1 MTTVRKIDLDRGERI
16 KHVRTQI
23 LGMKSQEKFAEAL
36 TQAGRQ
42 ATRGAVG
49 NWELGK
55 EVGLDSLSAI
65 SALADV
71 DLNWLVNGTGAA
83 PEGAPKAK
91 HGGKR
96 QVIESF
102 DPDAPDEEFSE
113 QLMTIGSETGARGIP
128 ADASAQLDATGGMG
142 GGGLTIVSEGVPGR
156 HGMTFAADHVR
167 DYWRL
172 PPAILIA
179 LGLAAH
185 DVAILPVQ
193 GDSMLPTLNE
203 GDVVFI
209 DTRHRWPSPSGL
221 YAVLDEIGGIVV
233 KRLEVSSPPG
243 AEQQMVTVISDNP
256 RHKPKEWRAE
266 DLFIVGRV
274 LRKFGV
280 VN

>member
-1 MTTVRKIDLDRGERI
+1 MSMTKNWLEPFLKASKVS
-16 KHVRTQI
+16 
-23 LGMKSQEKFAEAL
+23 SQEELAEL
-36 TQAGRQ
+36 MDVSR
-42 ATRGAVG
+42 ATINRLA
-49 NWELGK
+49 NDHKLLKRDRAEKLAPL
-55 EVGLDSLSAI
+55 LDVS
-65 SALADV
+65 V
-71 DLNWLVNGTGAA
+71 NDLMLNRL
-83 PEGAPKAK
+83 P
-91 HGGKR
+91 GGKSKL
-96 QVIESF
+96 IDTF
-102 DPDAPDEEFSE
+102 DPDEPERQIDE
-113 QLMTIGSETGARGIP
+113 QQMTIGSETGVRGVP
-128 ADASAQLDATGGMG
+128 KDGSAQIDATGGMG

-156 HGMTFAADHVR
+156 HGMTFSAENVR

-172 PPAILIA
+172 PPPMLLS
-179 LGLAAH
+179 LGLAAQ
-185 DVAILPVQ
+185 DVAVLPVQ

-221 YAVLDEIGGIVV
+221 YAVLDEIGGLVV
-233 KRLEVSSPPG
+233 KRLEISSQPG

>member
-1 MTTVRKIDLDRGERI
+1 MTTVRKTDLDRGERI

-23 LGMKSQEKFAEAL
+23 MRMKSQEKFAEAL
-36 TQAGRQ
+36 TKAGKQ
-42 ATRGAVG
+42 TTRGAVG

-65 SALADV
+65 SLLAGV
-71 DLNWLVNGTGAA
+71 DLNWLVNGGGLA
-83 PEGAPKAK
+83 PDDAPKSA
-91 HGGKR
+91 GR
-96 QVIESF
+96 RSVVDSF
-102 DPDAPDEEFSE
+102 DPDVPDEETPE

-128 ADASAQLDATGGMG
+128 SDASAQLDATGGMG

-156 HGMTFAADHVR
+156 HGMTFAAEHVR

-172 PPAILIA
+172 PPAVLIA

>member
-1 MTTVRKIDLDRGERI
+1 MTKNWLDPFLKASRI
-16 KHVRTQI
+16 A
-23 LGMKSQEKFAEAL
+23 SQEELAEKI
-36 TQAGRQ
+36 GVSR
-42 ATRGAVG
+42 ATINRLANDHSLLKRDRAEHLSFVLDVPVDDLMLNKPPKKAV
-49 NWELGK
+49 
-55 EVGLDSLSAI
+55 VS
-65 SALADV
+65 
-71 DLNWLVNGTGAA
+71 
-83 PEGAPKAK
+83 
-91 HGGKR
+91 
-96 QVIESF
+96 SF
-102 DPDAPDEEFSE
+102 DPDEPDDEPSE

-128 ADASAQLDATGGMG
+128 VDASAQLDATGGMG

-156 HGMTFAADHVR
+156 HGMTFAAEHVR